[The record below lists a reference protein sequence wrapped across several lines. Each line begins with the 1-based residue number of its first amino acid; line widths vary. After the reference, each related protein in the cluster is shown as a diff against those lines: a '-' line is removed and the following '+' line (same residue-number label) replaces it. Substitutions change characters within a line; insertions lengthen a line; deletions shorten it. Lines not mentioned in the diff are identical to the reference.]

1 MWKNL
6 DKANTERSAKRNQ
19 AQNLLLPAPEVRDS
33 QAPLAR
39 KRLGCEDYRG
49 RLFYYPKVLKSHLR
63 INKTNGKN
71 QCKENISKLQ
81 LFSFCLTTSPSF
93 FRRFFDLCSDLS
105 SLLGLSPY
113 LSSEKSPMQ
122 NILF

>member
-39 KRLGCEDYRG
+39 KRLECEDYRG
-49 RLFYYPKVLKSHLR
+49 RLFCYPKVLKSQLR
-63 INKTNGKN
+63 IK
-71 QCKENISKLQ
+71 SY
-81 LFSFCLTTSPSF
+81 
-93 FRRFFDLCSDLS
+93 
-105 SLLGLSPY
+105 LG
-113 LSSEKSPMQ
+113 
-122 NILF
+122 